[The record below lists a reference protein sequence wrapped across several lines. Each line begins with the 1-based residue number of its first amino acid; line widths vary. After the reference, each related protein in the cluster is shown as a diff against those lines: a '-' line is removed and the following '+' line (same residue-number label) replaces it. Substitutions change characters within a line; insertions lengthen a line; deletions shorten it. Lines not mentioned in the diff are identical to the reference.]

1 MIRFKPRMVKFFFYN
16 EWKKQRRWWWWRC
29 STITKASLGS
39 YARLFSFAIPYRDS
53 FFFPLSFQFP
63 RGSKFV
69 LSSIIYRTIVDYTRD
84 RNIGT
89 SSLCLPQGKYS
100 GKGGIFEERDMTL
113 ICLQESWN
121 RKINIFPLSSNSFQD
136 KILPATR
143 IVLQIARIFISP
155 PLYFSF
161 SNHVIKVTDAAISLR
176 VLLRWKKRVWLYT
189 PDLIKPYRR
198 LARSGITRVSR
209 SPSWR
214 VTIALPRESSTYF
227 SLCRPSIRLY
237 AKKDAEWD
245 HRGNINDLRCW
256 SEPAWRRSTL

>member
-1 MIRFKPRMVKFFFYN
+1 MVVVTVLDDHESVPRQLRSSLLFCNSISRFF
-16 EWKKQRRWWWWRC
+16 
-29 STITKASLGS
+29 
-39 YARLFSFAIPYRDS
+39 

-136 KILPATR
+136 KDHPPNREDFHFPAT
-143 IVLQIARIFISP
+143 
-155 PLYFSF
+155 
-161 SNHVIKVTDAAISLR
+161 
-176 VLLRWKKRVWLYT
+176 LLFLLLK
-189 PDLIKPYRR
+189 
-198 LARSGITRVSR
+198 SR
-209 SPSWR
+209 
-214 VTIALPRESSTYF
+214 
-227 SLCRPSIRLY
+227 
-237 AKKDAEWD
+237 
-245 HRGNINDLRCW
+245 N
-256 SEPAWRRSTL
+256 